1 MIKFRVHGNFDK
13 FEKFLSNAK
22 RMEIRNLLNR
32 IGGDGVNALRNNTP
46 KDSGATANSW
56 RYEIQMY
63 KNKAILAWFNDEV
76 TTNGVPIAIL
86 LQYGHGTRGGTFVQG
101 RDFINPA
108 MKPIFEKMVDGL
120 GEELAKI

>member
-13 FEKFLSNAK
+13 FEKFLNNAK
-22 RMEIRNLLNR
+22 RMEIRGLLDR
-32 IGGDGVNALRNNTP
+32 IGADGVNALRNNTP
-46 KDSGATANSW
+46 KDSGDTANSW
-56 RYEIQMY
+56 RYEIRIY
-63 KNKAILAWFNDEV
+63 KNKAVIGWLNDEV

-86 LQYGHGTRGGTFVQG
+86 IQYGHGTRAGTYVDG

-108 MKPIFEKMVDGL
+108 MKSIFEKMADDL